1 LLGHSSEVNGT
12 LVAGAPL
19 FLALSS
25 EPVGKLSVSA
35 MGSNGTSPRVAAGG
49 TVAFRVHLSMPYGH
63 RNFPEAVHVE
73 VRNPEGKIL
82 NYYDKNLQLKE
93 GIARFSVPLA
103 LNDVT
108 GDWTVTVR
116 EAYTHETSTA
126 NFTVIKPGT

>member
-1 LLGHSSEVNGT
+1 VEGR

-35 MGSNGTSPRVAAGG
+35 MGSNGTSPKVAAGD
-49 TVAFRVHLSMPYGH
+49 TVAFQVHLSMPYGH
-63 RNFPEAVHVE
+63 KNFPEAIHVE

-82 NYYDKNLQLKE
+82 NYYGRNLQLKE
-93 GIARFSVPLA
+93 GTARFSVPLA
-103 LNDVT
+103 LNDAA

-116 EAYTHETSTA
+116 EPYTHETGTA